1 MSIET
6 IYTILYLFGLAF
18 VAAMAFLAG
27 WWMHKF
33 KTSFQDKRETDNIIK
48 TLDGGPR

>member
-1 MSIET
+1 MSTACSI
-6 IYTILYLFGLAF
+6 IIGLIF
-18 VAAMAFLAG
+18 VAIACFTVG

-33 KTSFQDKRETDNIIK
+33 KTSFQEKRETDNIIK